1 MTYSY
6 ESYFAEN
13 IINFIKQK
21 NSVGFSYQ
29 YSKKI
34 LKNFDSFCM
43 ENFPNETQLTKEL
56 CLAWAVKKDTE
67 NNNSF
72 NNRLMPIREFAR
84 FLNRIGREAYVIP
97 TRFVKKESAH
107 APYIYSE
114 NEIKSIWDYADNL
127 PHYKNFPIR
136 HFVIPTAL
144 RILYCCGLR
153 PSEIRKL
160 QVSDVDLEK
169 GHLFIRESKRHK
181 SRTVIMTDDVTEI
194 CRQYASKASVFVPNR
209 EYFFSNSTGGMY
221 SKEWFDDTFKD
232 IRNAVGI
239 VGFQG
244 CTPRL
249 YDFRHTFA
257 THRLYRW
264 MKEGKN
270 LNVMLPYLSAYM
282 GHEQLSDTY
291 YYIHLIPDMLEHM
304 SRFDFSTL
312 EHLIPEVTSYE

>member
-114 NEIKSIWDYADNL
+114 NEIKSIWDYKSENL
-127 PHYKNFPIR
+127 
-136 HFVIPTAL
+136 
-144 RILYCCGLR
+144 
-153 PSEIRKL
+153 
-160 QVSDVDLEK
+160 
-169 GHLFIRESKRHK
+169 
-181 SRTVIMTDDVTEI
+181 
-194 CRQYASKASVFVPNR
+194 
-209 EYFFSNSTGGMY
+209 
-221 SKEWFDDTFKD
+221 
-232 IRNAVGI
+232 
-239 VGFQG
+239 
-244 CTPRL
+244 
-249 YDFRHTFA
+249 
-257 THRLYRW
+257 
-264 MKEGKN
+264 
-270 LNVMLPYLSAYM
+270 
-282 GHEQLSDTY
+282 
-291 YYIHLIPDMLEHM
+291 
-304 SRFDFSTL
+304 
-312 EHLIPEVTSYE
+312 

>member
-1 MTYSY
+1 MMYSY

-13 IINFIKQK
+13 IMNFIKQK
-21 NSVGFSYQ
+21 NSVGFSYR

-84 FLNRIGREAYVIP
+84 FLNRIGCEAYVIP
-97 TRFVKKESAH
+97 TRFVKKEPAH
-107 APYIYSE
+107 VPYIYSE
-114 NEIKSIWDYADNL
+114 KEIKSIWDYADNL

-160 QVSDVDLEK
+160 QVSDVDLDK

-181 SRTVIMTDDVTEI
+181 SRTVIMSDDVTEI
-194 CRQYASKASVFVPNR
+194 CKKYASKAYVFVPDR

-244 CTPRL
+244 CIPRL

-291 YYIHLIPDMLEHM
+291 YYIHLIPAMLEHM
-304 SRFDFSTL
+304 SGFDFSTL